1 MARASMTIRLDPQ
14 TRIRLASASRRRGR
28 TPSALARAA
37 LTAWLDGEEGTA
49 GMAPY
54 EAVVDLIGCV
64 RGGDPKRSIRRASEI
79 RDALR
84 RRGRKPA
91 R

>member
-1 MARASMTIRLDPQ
+1 MTIRLDPE
-14 TRIRLASASRRRGR
+14 TRFRLASASRRRGR
-28 TPSALARAA
+28 TPSAVARAA

-49 GMAPY
+49 GLAPY

-64 RGGDPKRSIRRASEI
+64 RGGDPKRSTRGVREI
-79 RDALR
+79 RDAR
-84 RRGRKPA
+84 RSRGRRSA